1 MSAVAKTSM
10 TMFDR
15 INNLLLTDLKKIL
28 NCELHNENRV
38 NLYDVGECWVAF
50 DKSAY
55 LLEQIDKD
63 IDKPLVLYLQ
73 NHPFPLVMRS
83 AHYHKVKDMCRK
95 HIMTKRDM
103 EQLQFV
109 THPIDDN
116 SYAQWYRRLVIEE
129 E

>member
-1 MSAVAKTSM
+1 
-10 TMFDR
+10 
-15 INNLLLTDLKKIL
+15 
-28 NCELHNENRV
+28 LHNENKV

-50 DKSAY
+50 EKSAY
-55 LLEQIDKD
+55 MLEQMVDD
-63 IDKPLVLYLQ
+63 DNQSLVLYVK

-95 HIMTKRDM
+95 HIMTKRNM
-103 EQLQFV
+103 EQL

>member
-1 MSAVAKTSM
+1 MGAVAKNSM

-15 INNLLLTDLKKIL
+15 INNLLLTDLRKIL

-50 DKSAY
+50 EKSAY
-55 LLEQIDKD
+55 LLDQMIDD
-63 IDKPLVLYLQ
+63 DNQSLVLYVK

-83 AHYHKVKDMCRK
+83 AHYHKIKDICRK
-95 HIMTKRDM
+95 HIMTKRNL
-103 EQLQFV
+103 EQLQFA

-116 SYAQWYRRLVIEE
+116 SYAQWYRKLVIDEE
-129 E
+129 

>member
-1 MSAVAKTSM
+1 MNAAPKLVNN
-10 TMFDR
+10 MFDR
-15 INNLLLTDLKKIL
+15 IHTLLTTDLKKIL
-28 NCELHNENRV
+28 GQELHNENKV

-50 DKSAY
+50 EKSAY
-55 LLEQIDKD
+55 MLEQMVDD
-63 IDKPLVLYLQ
+63 DNQSLVLYVK

-95 HIMTKRDM
+95 HIMTKRNM
-103 EQLQFV
+103 EQLQLV

>member
-1 MSAVAKTSM
+1 MNAAPKFVNN
-10 TMFDR
+10 MFDR
-15 INNLLLTDLKKIL
+15 IHTLLTTDLKKIL
-28 NCELHNENRV
+28 GQELHNENRV

-50 DKSAY
+50 EKSAY
-55 LLEQIDKD
+55 MLEQMVDD
-63 IDKPLVLYLQ
+63 DNQSLVLYVK

-95 HIMTKRDM
+95 YIMTKRIM
-103 EQLQFV
+103 EQLQLV